1 MSLCPKQSIMI
12 HAYIYIYI
20 YIHRKIKVRDK
31 KENIYAHAVMHMHN
45 ASSLFCESNKVRQC
59 RRRGNRVDMAVT
71 VAEASKAGGGDGGGH
86 RPINSDC
93 RHCIAWPLPCTC
105 VSVDAYSP
113 DILL

>member
-1 MSLCPKQSIMI
+1 M
-12 HAYIYIYI
+12 HIYIYI
-20 YIHRKIKVRDK
+20 NIHRKIKVRDK

-45 ASSLFCESNKVRQC
+45 ASSLFCESNKVRPC